1 MNIHRVSLLL
11 AFAVGLVLSGSAC
24 RRASAPPTPL
34 PIAEVPAEIQ
44 KVFAQAAPGAK
55 DIATEVAKAAKEKNY
70 PAAYQGLQILVSLHD
85 ATPEQRTVAARAM
98 LAITT
103 LLQEAQAKGDPAAA
117 EALRAQRIS
126 K

>member
-1 MNIHRVSLLL
+1 MNIHRVSLVL
-11 AFAVGLVLSGSAC
+11 AFCLALMLFGSAC
-24 RRASAPPTPL
+24 RRASAPPAPL

-44 KVFAQAAPGAK
+44 KAFAQAAPGAK
-55 DIATEVAKAAKEKNY
+55 DIAAEVAKATREKNY
-70 PAAYQGLQILVSLHD
+70 PAAYQGMQVLVSLHD

-103 LLQEAQAKGDPAAA
+103 LLREAEAKGDPAAA